1 MAGGS
6 EYVPSGCTECGCS
19 TGNQQDAAGQGPV
32 VDSSEYNKTDN
43 SLVDLDTGI
52 LLMQEFLQEIGEG
65 FNAPHLDDEE
75 KRTEQP
81 IRCLGELSLPKWF
94 GESYHSKKLESETQ
108 NENGPEE
115 TTRFFLA
122 KLEKNNV

>member
-1 MAGGS
+1 MSLLVALNAD
-6 EYVPSGCTECGCS
+6 V
-19 TGNQQDAAGQGPV
+19 QQAISKTLQDKV
-32 VDSSEYNKTDN
+32 RWVDSSEYNKTDN

-94 GESYHSKKLESETQ
+94 GESYHSKKLESETK
-108 NENGPEE
+108 NEHGPDEP
-115 TTRFFLA
+115 TRVFLA